1 MSILLDVDRMDKIHL
16 KIGSFPENDLVIES
30 EGVDPYHLELF
41 CDMDGNVFIT
51 DLNTKNGTYINGE
64 ELNGYALL
72 KLGDKVVLG
81 RHYVFRWESFIRS
94 KESEEKVE
102 AAMNELN
109 SSKKE
114 KRSNSQT
121 QVLDEVSNKQ
131 LVLIYSAILLVITL
145 MFFVL

>member
-1 MSILLDVDRMDKIHL
+1 MDKIHL
-16 KIGSFPENDLVIES
+16 KIGSFPDNDLVIES

-41 CDMDGNVFIT
+41 CDMEGNVFIT
-51 DLNTKNGTYINGE
+51 DLNTKNGTFINGE

-94 KESEEKVE
+94 EASEKKVDSVI
-102 AAMNELN
+102 NELN
-109 SSKKE
+109 KAKKE
-114 KRSNSQT
+114 VKSTEASDPQE
-121 QVLDEVSNKQ
+121 EVPTKQ
-131 LVLIYSAILLVITL
+131 LVLIYLAILLIIIL